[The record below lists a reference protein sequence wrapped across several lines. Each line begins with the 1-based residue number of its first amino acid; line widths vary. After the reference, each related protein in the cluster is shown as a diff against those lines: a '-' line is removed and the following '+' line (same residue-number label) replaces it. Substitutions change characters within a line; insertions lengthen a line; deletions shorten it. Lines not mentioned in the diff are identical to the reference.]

1 VLFTRS
7 WIVQLTAILSKH
19 IAIHLLLVS
28 PLHGILAML
37 NVCKFVLLSLLEI
50 LPILVEIL

>member
-1 VLFTRS
+1 
-7 WIVQLTAILSKH
+7 
-19 IAIHLLLVS
+19 
-28 PLHGILAML
+28 ML